1 MTTYIAPVR
10 DMQFV
15 IRELAGLERL
25 TALPGYEEVTLEL
38 ADAVLEEAAK
48 LASEVLAPL
57 NKTGDEQGASLTRD
71 GVVAAQGFGAAYR
84 QFVENGWNGL
94 GGDSEYGGQGLPGLI
109 AAATVE
115 IWNSANMAFAL
126 CPLLT
131 AGAMEALKQH
141 GARELKARYLP
152 KLVSGEWTGTMNLT
166 EPQAGSDLSA
176 VRTKAVPEGDHYRL
190 YGQKIFITWGDHDMT
205 DNVVHLVLARTPD
218 APEGVRGISLFLV
231 PKVLIDADGNLG
243 ERNDVRCVSIE
254 HKLGIHASPTCV
266 MSFGDAQGAI
276 GYLVGQENK
285 GLAHMF
291 TMMNEARQKVGLQGL
306 GIAERAYQAARDYA
320 KERVQGR
327 PAGQKSGDRV
337 TIIHH
342 PDVRRMLLTM
352 KSQIEAMRAFG
363 YVLAA
368 DLDLAHKHPDEAERR
383 RRQARVDLLIPVLKG
398 WCTELAVE
406 VTSLGVQVY
415 GGMGFIEETG
425 ACQYL
430 RDARIA
436 PIYEGTTGIQA
447 ADLVGRKLPADK
459 GWAMAALIG
468 EMHAVEPQ
476 LAQADE
482 ADFASIRAALRD
494 GVLALEQATQWVL
507 QTIEQDPD
515 ATLAASFSYLMLV
528 GYVCGGWQMARA
540 AVAARAC
547 LQSGEHK
554 GFYRAKIAT
563 ATFYAEQI
571 MPKANAL
578 LSIVKSG
585 ASTALALGEECF

>member
-25 TALPGYEEVTLEL
+25 NALPGYEEVTLEL

-131 AGAMEALKQH
+131 AGAMEALKHH

-476 LAQADE
+476 LAQADG

-578 LSIVKSG
+578 LSVVKSG